1 MWRLFITICLVTLLT
16 ACSVTIDPQTEE
28 HETEEQPTVKE
39 QPIVKE
45 ELPIKEEVTM
55 MTDIAPPLDEEKSRT
70 ERLKDMISDVFHLD
84 WSSRKDEEAQDILY
98 LALGDSLTRG
108 VGDETQNYG
117 YTIRLQQEMEK
128 WPMIKTVELD
138 NRGKNGRR
146 SDQLLALLK
155 KGHYDEELKKAN
167 LITMTLGGNDVMKIV
182 KKHLFSM
189 EKSMFDKELPRFIKR
204 YDEILQ
210 EIRLRNPDAPIVMI
224 GFYNPFSIVIDEITP
239 FEPIISEWNAEI
251 ETLSRSDVNA
261 CFVPVED
268 LFVSNEDMVYHVDF
282 FHPNS
287 AGYERMTSRIMETME
302 SCNIDAMSNGLIGFR
317 E

>member
-1 MWRLFITICLVTLLT
+1 MWRLGITIFLVTLLA

-28 HETEEQPTVKE
+28 NESEEQTTVKE
-39 QPIVKE
+39 QPT
-45 ELPIKEEVTM
+45 IKEEATM
-55 MTDIAPPLDEEKSRT
+55 MTDIAPMLDEEKST
-70 ERLKDMISDVFHLD
+70 TARLKEMISDVFHID
-84 WSSRKDEEAQDILY
+84 WSTRKEEDAQDVYY

-108 VGDETQNYG
+108 VGDEMQKYG
-117 YTIRLQQEMEK
+117 YTIRLQKEMEK
-128 WPMIKTVELD
+128 WPMIQAVELD

-146 SDQLLALLK
+146 SDQLLALLQ
-155 KGHYDEELKKAN
+155 KGHYDEELEKAQ

-182 KKHLFSM
+182 KNHLFSM
-189 EKSMFDKELPRFIKR
+189 EKSMFDKELPRFMAR

-251 ETLSRSDVNA
+251 ETLSKTDGNA

-287 AGYERMTSRIMETME
+287 AGYDRMASRVIETME
-302 SCNIDAMSNGLIGFR
+302 SCNIEAMSNGLIGFG

>member
-1 MWRLFITICLVTLLT
+1 MWRLFITIFLVTLLT

-28 HETEEQPTVKE
+28 NESEEQLTVKE
-39 QPIVKE
+39 QPT
-45 ELPIKEEVTM
+45 IKEEATM
-55 MTDIAPPLDEEKSRT
+55 ITDIAPMLDEEKSRT
-70 ERLKDMISDVFHLD
+70 ERLKEIISEVFNLD
-84 WSSRKDEEAQDILY
+84 WSTRKAEEAQDVFY

-108 VGDETQNYG
+108 VGDETQKYG
-117 YTIRLQQEMEK
+117 YTIRLQQQMEK
-128 WPMIKTVELD
+128 WPMIKAVELD

-182 KKHLFSM
+182 KNHLFSL
-189 EKSMFDKELPRFIKR
+189 EKSMFDKELPRFRER
-204 YDEILQ
+204 YDEILK
-210 EIRLRNPDAPIVMI
+210 EIRQQNPDAPIVMI
-224 GFYNPFSIVIDEITP
+224 GFYNPFSIVIDEMTP

-251 ETLSRSDVNA
+251 ESLSKTDGNA

-287 AGYERMTSRIMETME
+287 AGYDRMASRAIETLE
-302 SCNIDAMSNGLIGFR
+302 SCNIEAMSNGLIGFG